1 MYILVLS
8 KIEVVQEQKKVDRNI
23 GLAKKIAQV
32 FLYQFMQKKKKKNF
46 WPTQYKEI
54 KWKIS

>member
-8 KIEVVQEQKKVDRNI
+8 KIIVQEQKKGEKKFYI
-23 GLAKKIAQV
+23 GQKDCSGFPISFFAKKNK
-32 FLYQFMQKKKKKNF
+32 MNF

-54 KWKIS
+54 KWKFS

>member
-8 KIEVVQEQKKVDRNI
+8 KIIVQEQKKGEQKFCI
-23 GLAKKIAQV
+23 GQKDCSGFHIPYFAKKNQNE
-32 FLYQFMQKKKKKNF
+32 L

-54 KWKIS
+54 KWKFS